1 MAASIG
7 VGVIGAGKHGQRYIT
22 HVQRDVPDLT
32 LRAVSRRDV
41 EHGAQQAAQLGVRFH
56 PDWRDLVADPAVD
69 VVVVV
74 VPPTLHRP
82 IAEAVAR
89 AKKALLIEKPLATTG
104 DDADAIVR
112 AVGAAGIP
120 ALMAHT
126 LRWNGVARSLRALLP
141 SLGPIRALGVN
152 QRFEVSTL
160 DWLDRPDVSGG
171 GIILHTGIHS
181 FDLVRFLTGC
191 EVTRVWCR
199 TSRIATQR
207 TEDNFAAVLDLA
219 GSDAIVTV
227 SGCRATAGRSGL
239 VDVACAEGQLVA
251 DHQLHFGYRTRGLE
265 RTPLDLPVATQTVL
279 EVLRS
284 FVRLLET
291 GEAPPVSLGDG
302 ARAVRI
308 AEACLRS
315 ASEARVVEV
324 AGPPSE

>member
-7 VGVIGAGKHGQRYIT
+7 VGIIGAGKHGQRYAAHIR
-22 HVQRDVPDLT
+22 RDLTGLT
-32 LRAVSRRDV
+32 LRAFSRRDV
-41 EHGAQQAAQLGVRFH
+41 DLGARQAAEQGVRFH
-56 PDWRDLVADPAVD
+56 PDWGDLVADPAVD
-69 VVVVV
+69 AVVVV

-89 AKKALLIEKPLATTG
+89 AGKALLIEKPLATTG

-112 AVGAAGIP
+112 AVAAAGVP
-120 ALMAHT
+120 VLMAHT
-126 LRWNGVARSLRALLP
+126 LRWNSVARSVRDLLP
-141 SLGPIRALGVN
+141 SLGPLRALGVN
-152 QRFEVSTL
+152 QRFEVSAL

-181 FDLVRFLTGC
+181 FDLVRFLTGR
-191 EVTRVWCR
+191 EITRVWCR
-199 TSRIATQR
+199 TTRIATR
-207 TEDNFAAVLDLA
+207 NTEDNFAAVLDLE
-219 GSDAIVTV
+219 GTDAIVTV

-239 VDVACAEGQLVA
+239 VDAAGADGQLVA

-265 RTPLDLPVATQTVL
+265 RTPLELPVATQTVL

-308 AEACLRS
+308 AEACMRS
-315 ASEARVVEV
+315 AAESRSVAVV
-324 AGPPSE
+324 GSPGG